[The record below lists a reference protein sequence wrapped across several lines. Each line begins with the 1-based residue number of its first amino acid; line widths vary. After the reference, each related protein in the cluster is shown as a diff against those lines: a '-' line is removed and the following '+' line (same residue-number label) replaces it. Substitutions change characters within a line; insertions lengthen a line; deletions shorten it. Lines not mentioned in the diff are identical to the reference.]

1 MSPVRTKG
9 YFLAVASIC
18 VSACTL
24 SPTESAAAPAP
35 QAASESNDAA
45 RIAAIVD
52 PLIGAD
58 LSASG
63 TPGAAFVFVRDGRI
77 VYAQG
82 YGVSDVATSSVVD
95 PEKTVWPVASI
106 TKVITAMAALQ
117 LVDQGHVELDADV
130 NRYLKRLQVPS
141 QGYGPLTLRHL
152 LSHTAALDE
161 LPGRQ
166 FDGNQRPDMAAFLT
180 DRLVRYRAPG
190 ELTAYSTYGMALV
203 GVLVEDATGQS
214 YADYVVQHILKP
226 AGMNH
231 AWIMTAQGD
240 EKGVATPY
248 EVEDRRAE
256 AIPHEW
262 YVTTPT
268 SSMVASV
275 SDMARLLLIHLANG
289 NAGANRLLTPELTHA
304 MQTQQATI
312 HPDLPGWGLGFQLDR
327 VNGKSLAEHGGDIA
341 GFSSLFSLIPEEN
354 AGFFIVHHGESGD
367 LRFRVKQ
374 SLMDALYPLKVAADV
389 PVPNP
394 KNIER
399 LAEYSGRYISSFACR
414 SCPEAAEQAFS
425 VTVEVDGTLSLWGQK
440 WVPLRRD
447 LFIRDDGKRLLGF
460 ARDSGGRVVSVSGG
474 SWRVADRLN
483 NS

>member
-1 MSPVRTKG
+1 VG
-9 YFLAVASIC
+9 YFLAISSIY
-18 VSACTL
+18 VSACTP
-24 SPTESAAAPAP
+24 SPTESAAAPAR
-35 QAASESNDAA
+35 QETSESNEAA

-77 VYAQG
+77 VYTNG
-82 YGVSDVATSSVVD
+82 YGVSDVATSSAVD
-95 PEKTVWPVASI
+95 PEETVWPVASI

-117 LVDQGHVELDADV
+117 LVDQGRVELDADV

-166 FDGNQRPDMAAFLT
+166 FDGRQRPDMAAFLVN
-180 DRLVRYRAPG
+180 RLVRYRAPG
-190 ELTAYSTYGMALV
+190 ELTAYSTYGMALA
-203 GVLVEDATGQS
+203 GILVEDVTGQS
-214 YADYVVQHILKP
+214 YADYVVQHIFKP
-226 AGMNH
+226 AGMNR

-240 EKGVATPY
+240 EKAVATPY

-268 SSMVASV
+268 SSMAASV
-275 SDMARLLLIHLANG
+275 SDMGRLLLVHLANG
-289 NAGANRLLTPELTHA
+289 SAGANGLLTPELTHA

-312 HPDLPGWGLGFQLDR
+312 HPNLPGWGLGFQLDR
-327 VNGKSLAEHGGDIA
+327 VNGRSLAEHGGDIA

-354 AGFFIVHHGESGD
+354 AGFFVVHHGESGD
-367 LRFRVKQ
+367 LRYRVKQ
-374 SLMDALYPLKVAADV
+374 ALMDALYPVKVAADA
-389 PVPNP
+389 PVPDP
-394 KNIER
+394 KNTDR
-399 LAEYSGRYISSFACR
+399 LAEYSGRYLSSFACR
-414 SCPEAAEQAFS
+414 SCPDAAEEAFS
-425 VTVEVDGTLSLWGQK
+425 ITVEADGTLALWGQR

-447 LFIRDDGKRLLGF
+447 LFIRDDGKRMLGF
-460 ARDSGGRVVSVSGG
+460 ARDSHGKIVSVSGG

>member
-1 MSPVRTKG
+1 M
-9 YFLAVASIC
+9 ASIY
-18 VSACTL
+18 VSACTP
-24 SPTESAAAPAP
+24 SPGESAAAPALE
-35 QAASESNDAA
+35 AAPESNEAA

-52 PLIGAD
+52 PLIGSD

-63 TPGAAFVFVRDGRI
+63 IPGAAFVFVRDGRI
-77 VYAQG
+77 VYTRG
-82 YGVSDVATSSVVD
+82 YGVSDVATSSAVD
-95 PEKTVWPVASI
+95 PEKTVWPIASI

-117 LVDQGHVELDADV
+117 MVDHGHVELDADI
-130 NRYLKRLQVPS
+130 NRYVKRLQVPS

-166 FDGNQRPDMAAFLT
+166 FDGRQPPDMAAFLK

-190 ELTAYSTYGMALV
+190 GLTAYSTYGMALA
-203 GVLVEDATGQS
+203 GVLVEDATGQN
-214 YADYVVQHILKP
+214 YADYLVRHILTP
-226 AGMNH
+226 AGMNRS
-231 AWIMTAQGD
+231 WIMTAQGD

-256 AIPHEW
+256 AVPHEW

-275 SDMARLLLIHLANG
+275 SDMGRLLLVHLANG
-289 NAGANRLLTPELTHA
+289 NAGANRLLTPELTRA
-304 MQTQQATI
+304 MQTQQATV

-341 GFSSLFSLIPEEN
+341 GFSSLFSIIPEEN

-374 SLMDALYPLKVAADV
+374 ALMDALYPAKVLADV
-389 PVPNP
+389 PATNP
-394 KNIER
+394 KNTER

-425 VTVEVDGTLSLWGQK
+425 ITAEADGTLALWGQR
-440 WVPLRRD
+440 WVPLHRD
-447 LFIRDDGKRLLGF
+447 LFIRDDGKRMLGF
-460 ARDSGGRVVSVSGG
+460 ARDSEGSIVSVSGG